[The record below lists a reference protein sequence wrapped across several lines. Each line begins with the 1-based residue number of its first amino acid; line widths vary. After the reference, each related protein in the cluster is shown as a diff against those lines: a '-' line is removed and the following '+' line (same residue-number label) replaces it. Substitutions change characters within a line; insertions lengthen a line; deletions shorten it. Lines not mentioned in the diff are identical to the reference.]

1 MRRTSFESMQ
11 CPLARAADT
20 LGDSWNMLI
29 LREAF
34 YGHSRFDEF
43 LSALGIASN
52 TLTRRL
58 GELVE
63 VGLLE
68 KRLYSEKPPRFEY
81 VLTPK
86 GRDFR
91 PVLLTLLAWG
101 NKHAMPKQQPVRLID
116 TTSGEAVDLAL
127 VDLRT
132 GKAIGPEHKVLRQ
145 SARPTKVEVFAFNG
159 EAAESGDG
167 PAAARLA

>member
-34 YGHSRFDEF
+34 YGHARFDEF
-43 LSALGIASN
+43 QTELGIATN

-58 GELVE
+58 AELVE
-63 VGLLE
+63 VGLLD
-68 KRLYSEKPPRFEY
+68 KRLYSEKPQRYEY

-91 PVLLTLLAWG
+91 PVLLALLAWG

-116 TTSGEAVDLAL
+116 TTTGEPVELAMI
-127 VDLRT
+127 DART
-132 GKAIGPEHKVLRQ
+132 GKTIGPHHKVLRQ
-145 SARPTKVEVFAFNG
+145 SARPARVEYFAFNG
-159 EAAESGDG
+159 EVGEPTAMAGQ
-167 PAAARLA
+167 A